1 MMGKNEK
8 KLTQTSPP
16 GVQHQPFYE
25 PTNIIDPRYLAKFKS
40 GRSPI
45 PSSARLE
52 WPEIDN
58 LPSTRAAF
66 QKSPPQLLWQGV
78 CQFENSLYERNS
90 SDDGN

>member
-25 PTNIIDPRYLAKFKS
+25 HTNIIHPRYLAKFKS

-52 WPEIDN
+52 GPEIDN

-66 QKSPPQLLWQGV
+66 QKSPPSVAMARGV
-78 CQFENSLYERNS
+78 PIRKQCV
-90 SDDGN
+90 